1 MTRLLPSAET
11 TQRTTAQQMIRGCM
25 REKMGMAVEAMK
37 PNCSIQ
43 PKKTTPDPQTLALAT
58 NWPSQL
64 TGNTKRSEGTVNPL
78 CLPWNTEIKCK
89 PTCCCYLLSCVQL
102 FATPWTMAHQAPL
115 SMGFSRQ
122 EYWSGVPFPPP
133 GDLHDPGIEAAS
145 PALIGGFFTAEPLGK
160 PENPLNILKTSP
172 SMTCQ
177 SWHIGIYTDKSPEQY
192 FRFHKP

>member
-89 PTCCCYLLSCVQL
+89 PTCCCYLLTKLCPTLCNSMDYGPPGSSVHGILQARILEWGAISTSRGSSRPRDWSRISCIDRRV
-102 FATPWTMAHQAPL
+102 FHCWATREAWKPTKYTENL
-115 SMGFSRQ
+115 SLYDLSVMTYRYLHRQ
-122 EYWSGVPFPPP
+122 ESRAVFS
-133 GDLHDPGIEAAS
+133 LS
-145 PALIGGFFTAEPLGK
+145 
-160 PENPLNILKTSP
+160 
-172 SMTCQ
+172 
-177 SWHIGIYTDKSPEQY
+177 
-192 FRFHKP
+192 